1 MGGKHDPSY
10 KLVVDPRIRAARATA
25 NISNQIKLIREKLGF
40 TRSDW
45 APKVGVNV
53 TRLRKME
60 LGGAR
65 PSLKMLAAIV
75 AIVGK
80 PVFEVFTV
88 GEAAQEKASLAIA
101 ASATPPPPKVATP
114 RKKPGSRGRA
124 RADVPSPARPA
135 AEVVEVVSDGPRA
148 VTLEDLIPADLR
160 INLLAPPVTHGAHL
174 ATAQAP
180 GRRTFSATGP
190 TAGAALASAIAQAQA
205 DRSRLARV
213 NA

>member
-25 NISNQIKLIREKLGF
+25 NISNQIKLIREQLGF

-45 APKVGVNV
+45 APKVGVKV
-53 TRLRKME
+53 MRLRKME

-80 PVFEVFTV
+80 PVFEVFAV
-88 GEAAQEKASLAIA
+88 GEAAREKAELAIA
-101 ASATPPPPKVATP
+101 ASTAPPPRKSATP
-114 RKKPGSRGRA
+114 RKKPGSRG
-124 RADVPSPARPA
+124 PARVAPPPGPP

-190 TAGAALASAIAQAQA
+190 TAAAALAAAIAQAQT
-205 DRSRLARV
+205 DRSRLAKV

>member
-1 MGGKHDPSY
+1 MGGKHDPDY
-10 KLVVDPRIRAARATA
+10 KLIVDPRIRAARATA

-40 TRSDW
+40 TRGDW

-88 GEAAQEKASLAIA
+88 GEAAREKAELAIA
-101 ASATPPPPKVATP
+101 ARATPPPRKVATP
-114 RKKPGSRGRA
+114 RKKPGSPGPARGRVDA
-124 RADVPSPARPA
+124 PPT

-160 INLLAPPVTHGAHL
+160 LNLLAPPVTHGAHL